1 MEAEIANRFSD
12 RRSTASAA
20 ESTGDPLGHRS
31 RDLER
36 EKVPRE
42 VERRMEREGRLALT
56 RSTPNVS
63 GLTLE
68 TRWTVDGWVRIP
80 LLFSFWLQW
89 ACQIVLTESAGN
101 DP

>member
-12 RRSTASAA
+12 RRSMASAA
-20 ESTGDPLGHRS
+20 ELTGGPLGHRS

-36 EKVPRE
+36 EKVQRE

-56 RSTPNVS
+56 RSTLNVS

-68 TRWTVDGWVRIP
+68 TRWTLDAWVRIP
-80 LLFSFWLQW
+80 LLSLRSEE
-89 ACQIVLTESAGN
+89 AHNLY
-101 DP
+101 

>member
-12 RRSTASAA
+12 RRSMASAA
-20 ESTGDPLGHRS
+20 ELTGGPLGHRS

-36 EKVPRE
+36 EKVQRE

-56 RSTPNVS
+56 RSTLNVS

-68 TRWTVDGWVRIP
+68 TRWMHGFGFLYCFPFEDAYN
-80 LLFSFWLQW
+80 LY
-89 ACQIVLTESAGN
+89 
-101 DP
+101 